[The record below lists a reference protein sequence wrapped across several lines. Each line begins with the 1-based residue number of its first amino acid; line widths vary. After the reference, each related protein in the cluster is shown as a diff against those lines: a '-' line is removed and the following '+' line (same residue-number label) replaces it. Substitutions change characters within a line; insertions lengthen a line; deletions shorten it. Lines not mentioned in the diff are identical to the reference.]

1 MPLDL
6 SQKGN
11 SWVVFLGLIVP
22 AWKLSS
28 GPRTLQFLATL
39 FHSFPEIFLVPRSEM
54 CFPKTFVRERS
65 EELGLGP
72 TIIKARFHHSCG
84 FDTENKGMGQN
95 LPY

>member
-1 MPLDL
+1 
-6 SQKGN
+6 
-11 SWVVFLGLIVP
+11 
-22 AWKLSS
+22 
-28 GPRTLQFLATL
+28 
-39 FHSFPEIFLVPRSEM
+39 M
-54 CFPKTFVRERS
+54 CFPKIFVRERS